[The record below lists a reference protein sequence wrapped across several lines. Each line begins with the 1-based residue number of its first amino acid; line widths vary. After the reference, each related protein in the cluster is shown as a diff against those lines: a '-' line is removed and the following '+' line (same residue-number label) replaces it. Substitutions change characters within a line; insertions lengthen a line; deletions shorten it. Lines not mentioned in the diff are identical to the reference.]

1 MPEKNLSSFNKYVL
15 FYSTCLSIHLPVRM
29 SSCVKHLHQEPL
41 LVTPRRAF
49 KTDAFMQRNLYIH
62 TDAPHTKTFAHKI
75 LASEKPLHRAA
86 FIDRRLYTH
95 TQSFY
100 TAKPLHTQMLSQNA
114 HERFY
119 AQKLLHAEMFDTE
132 KRFHRAAFAHTYGSF
147 FAHGSFYTLMSLHR
161 AACTRRSFCTRKP
174 LHRSFLTEK
183 PFHREAFLDRGFH
196 T

>member
-1 MPEKNLSSFNKYVL
+1 
-15 FYSTCLSIHLPVRM
+15 M

-95 TQSFY
+95 THKAFTQPNLCTHRCFHRMHMKDSTRRNFY
-100 TAKPLHTQMLSQNA
+100 TQKCLTQRNSFTEQ
-114 HERFY
+114 
-119 AQKLLHAEMFDTE
+119 LLN
-132 KRFHRAAFAHTYGSF
+132 
-147 FAHGSFYTLMSLHR
+147 
-161 AACTRRSFCTRKP
+161 TRM
-174 LHRSFLTEK
+174 
-183 PFHREAFLDRGFH
+183 EAFLH
-196 T
+196 TEAFTH

>member
-1 MPEKNLSSFNKYVL
+1 MIVKIVPFANASAAHTKCLKRIFQV
-15 FYSTCLSIHLPVRM
+15 STNMYFFTVHVYLSIFQFECLPAWSIYIKSHFLWHPEGLLKQMLLCRETFIYTQM
-29 SSCVKHLHQEPL
+29 PLTQKRLHIKSWP
-41 LVTPRRAF
+41 
-49 KTDAFMQRNLYIH
+49 QRNRC
-62 TDAPHTKTFAHKI
+62 T
-75 LASEKPLHRAA
+75 E
-86 FIDRRLYTH
+86 
-95 TQSFY
+95 Q
-100 TAKPLHTQMLSQNA
+100 LSQNA

-132 KRFHRAAFAHTYGSF
+132 KQFHRAAFAHTYGSF
-147 FAHGSFYTLMSLHR
+147 FAHGSFYTLMPLHR